1 MAATERRTI
10 KTQGGRPRKK
20 TRKKRKIHPLRVEW
34 WWVAALFALGAIIYV
49 LAVLPERSRG
59 EGHALVPEGA
69 YAFGIDISH
78 NNKGPIVWDSLCI
91 CINSRGRTVRDMSQA
106 RRIEPVSFVF
116 IKASEGVSMK
126 DPDFIKNW
134 ESALSAGI
142 PRGPYHFYRTS
153 RDPARQAENFI
164 AATGPIRFKDLP
176 PVLDIETT
184 HRGLTKEKLN
194 SDLLIWLGLVEK
206 HYGRK
211 PVIYTSDS
219 FARDWLSPSIK
230 AGYPLWIAHYRKE
243 PPYTEGWTW
252 WQFTDRGTVYGA
264 PGHVDISVRM
274 K

>member
-1 MAATERRTI
+1 MAATQRRPNASAG
-10 KTQGGRPRKK
+10 KG
-20 TRKKRKIHPLRVEW
+20 RKKRRNKRRIRPLRVQW
-34 WWVAALFALGAIIYV
+34 WWVAASFAAAALLYLI
-49 LAVLPERSRG
+49 AVRPAVSKS
-59 EGHALVPEGA
+59 EGHVIVPEGA

-91 CINSRGRTVRDMSQA
+91 CIDSRGRTVRSLQEA

-126 DPDFIKNW
+126 DPDFMKNW

-142 PRGPYHFYRTS
+142 PRGAYHFYRTS
-153 RDPARQAENFI
+153 RDPARQAGNFI
-164 AATGPIRFKDLP
+164 SAAETIRFKDLP

-194 SDLLIWLGLVEK
+194 SDLLIWLETVGK

-219 FARDWLSPSIK
+219 FARDWLSPNLK
-230 AGYPLWIAHYRKE
+230 AEYPLWIAHYRKE
-243 PPYTEGWTW
+243 PPYTKGWTW

-264 PGHVDISVRM
+264 PEPVDISVRI